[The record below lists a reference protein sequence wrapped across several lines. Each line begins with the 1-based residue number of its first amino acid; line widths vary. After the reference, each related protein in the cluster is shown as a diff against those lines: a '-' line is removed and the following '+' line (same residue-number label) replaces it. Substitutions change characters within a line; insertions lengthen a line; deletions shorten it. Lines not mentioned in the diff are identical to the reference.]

1 MCKHYTE
8 ALEIISVY
16 LIGDLST
23 RVHFAS
29 WKRALKFTSPIASQN
44 GHDNFKIKET
54 YNNLRSKCF
63 GVILDIQINQIK
75 DIIINEY

>member
-29 WKRALKFTSPIASQN
+29 WKRALKFTTCPTASQN

-54 YNNLRSKCF
+54 
-63 GVILDIQINQIK
+63 
-75 DIIINEY
+75 